1 MSFGNIRTRIAV
13 TFAILIAVAMA
24 ALTGYIVGFVRDSYI
39 TQLQNQMVANAR
51 LLADAARP
59 AFLTGGVAR
68 ADALA
73 DDYAAILGQRVTFI
87 DAGGAVIGDSEAGV
101 DAMLNH
107 LRRPEIVDACDQGL
121 GVALRFSDT
130 LQYEALYVAVPVATG
145 QTSQG
150 YVRLAVPLRAID
162 DTVGALRRRVLGAS
176 GIILVL
182 TVAVGVILAER
193 TARPLR
199 ELTAIAQRVTQG
211 DMSARLVAHSRDEVG
226 ILTTTF
232 FSMTDQL
239 KSTIDDLAR
248 QRSEATAIL
257 EHMADGIVITDSAG
271 RIQLINRAAQRI
283 LGVQERDA
291 LGASLPQVARDEEI
305 ILAFRACLA
314 EQREQNELVDLARQN
329 LYLQV
334 IATPVFGPEGET
346 RCLMVLQDVG
356 QVRRL
361 EAYRRDLV
369 TNVSHELR
377 TPIASLRA
385 LLDTLRDGAIDDQ
398 PAAVHFMDLMDTEID
413 ELTRMV
419 ESLLELAR
427 IESGQMPVRLEPT
440 RVQDLIEPVVERLQP
455 LAQRSEL
462 TLQVQLPEGLP
473 PVLADPDQVRLVVTN
488 LVQNAIK
495 FTPPGGR
502 IVVEA
507 TRQGDVVNVSVQD
520 TGVGIPADQLPRVFE
535 RFYKG
540 DASRASRGAGLGL
553 AIAKH
558 IVQAHGGEISA
569 SSTVGQ
575 GSVFRFTLLVA
586 PEGSSTPQL

>member
-107 LRRPEIVDACDQGL
+107 LRRPEIVDARDQGL

-162 DTVGALRRRVLGAS
+162 ETVGALRRRVLGAS

-455 LAQRSEL
+455 LAQRGEL
-462 TLQVQLPEGLP
+462 TLQVQLAEGLP

-520 TGVGIPADQLPRVFE
+520 TGVGIPVDQLPRVFE

>member
-107 LRRPEIVDACDQGL
+107 LRRPEIVDARDQGL

-162 DTVGALRRRVLGAS
+162 ETVGALRRRVLGAS

-398 PAAVHFMDLMDTEID
+398 PAAVHFMDLMDAEID

-495 FTPPGGR
+495 FTPPGGH
-502 IVVEA
+502 IVVETA
-507 TRQGDVVNVSVQD
+507 KEEDVVTVSVRD
-520 TGVGIPADQLPRVFE
+520 TGLGIAADQLPRVFE

-575 GSVFRFTLLVA
+575 GSVFCFTLLVA

>member
-1 MSFGNIRTRIAV
+1 
-13 TFAILIAVAMA
+13 
-24 ALTGYIVGFVRDSYI
+24 
-39 TQLQNQMVANAR
+39 
-51 LLADAARP
+51 
-59 AFLTGGVAR
+59 
-68 ADALA
+68 
-73 DDYAAILGQRVTFI
+73 
-87 DAGGAVIGDSEAGV
+87 
-101 DAMLNH
+101 
-107 LRRPEIVDACDQGL
+107 
-121 GVALRFSDT
+121 
-130 LQYEALYVAVPVATG
+130 
-145 QTSQG
+145 
-150 YVRLAVPLRAID
+150 
-162 DTVGALRRRVLGAS
+162 
-176 GIILVL
+176 
-182 TVAVGVILAER
+182 
-193 TARPLR
+193 
-199 ELTAIAQRVTQG
+199 
-211 DMSARLVAHSRDEVG
+211 MSARLVAHSRDEVG

>member
-107 LRRPEIVDACDQGL
+107 LRRPEIVDARDQGL

-162 DTVGALRRRVLGAS
+162 ETVGALRRRVLGAS

-398 PAAVHFMDLMDTEID
+398 PAAVHFMDLMDAEID

-455 LAQRSEL
+455 LAQRGEL
-462 TLQVQLPEGLP
+462 TLQVQLAEGLP

-495 FTPPGGR
+495 FTPPGGH
-502 IVVEA
+502 IVVETA
-507 TRQGDVVNVSVQD
+507 KEEDVVTVSVRD
-520 TGVGIPADQLPRVFE
+520 TGLGIAADQLPRVFE